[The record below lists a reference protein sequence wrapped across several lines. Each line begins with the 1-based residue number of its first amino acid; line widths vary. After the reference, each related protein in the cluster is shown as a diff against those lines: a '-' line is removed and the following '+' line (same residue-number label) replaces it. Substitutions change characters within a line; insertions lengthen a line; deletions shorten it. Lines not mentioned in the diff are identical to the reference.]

1 MDNAIYYKILQRRNR
16 YRNPKNLLSIPGDFI
31 YTEAEYREAHE
42 YILSLHK
49 FGIRYT
55 HPEHGFYPRALLKM
69 KEPPLFLEYIGE
81 PLWMTYQL
89 MSVVG
94 SREIHSL
101 TEGWMKSHLGE
112 FLQAAL
118 PQVGFVSGGARGVD
132 QLAHLIAM
140 KNSKPTIFV
149 LPSGLHELYPSQ
161 LEVFR
166 RQMARTPM
174 CFLTE
179 FEMHQ
184 KIHKAHFYFRN
195 RIIASLGNVTLV
207 TQASIKS
214 GSFLTVH
221 HCLETGRPIL
231 TLPGHPELH
240 GFDGNIQL
248 LRDGA
253 YLVAHHRDLLDF
265 WKAESSSNLSFV
277 EGV

>member
-1 MDNAIYYKILQRRNR
+1 MEKAIFYKILQRRNW
-16 YRNPKNLLSIPGDFI
+16 YRNPKNLISIPSDLI
-31 YTEAEYREAHE
+31 YTESEFREAHE
-42 YILSLHK
+42 YVLSLQK

-55 HPEHGFYPRALLKM
+55 HPEHIFYPRSLLKM

-101 TEGWMKSHLGE
+101 TETWMKSNLGE
-112 FLQAAL
+112 FLQTIE
-118 PQVGFVSGGARGVD
+118 PQVGIVSGGARGVD

-140 KNSKPTIFV
+140 KNNKPTVFV

-166 RQMARTPM
+166 QQITRTPM

-195 RIIASLGNVTLV
+195 RIIAALGSITLV
-207 TQASIKS
+207 AQASMKS
-214 GSFLTVH
+214 GSLLTVH
-221 HCLETGRPIL
+221 HCLEIGRPIL
-231 TLPGHPELH
+231 TLPGHPEMH

-253 YLVAHHRDLLDF
+253 FLIAHHRDLLDF
-265 WKAESSSNLSFV
+265 WRAESSSNSSFV